1 MAGNT
6 ALLVIKI
13 LADAKDAIKGID
25 STASAADKFKGGIDK
40 LTGPALGVVGAIGL
54 IGKQAIDSASELQQS
69 MGGIDAV
76 FGTAADAAKGFAAAS
91 AETVGLAES
100 EYANLATVIG
110 AQLKNAGTPI
120 DELAGKTDGLIT
132 TGADLAATFGGSTSD
147 AVGALSSALKGE
159 MDPIEKYGITLNAA
173 AIEAKRAEQGTSD
186 LTGAADTA
194 AKQQAILALITEQS
208 ADAQGQ
214 FGEEIDTVA
223 GQQQVAN
230 AKFEDAKAALGT
242 ALLPAV
248 TTVTS
253 AFGEMAGIVSENSAV
268 FLAIGGVIAGLAAA
282 ILITNVAIKAYS
294 AITKIVSAAT
304 KVWTAIQWLLN
315 TAFLSSPITWIVLAI
330 IALIAVIVIIATKT
344 TWFQDIWEAVWGAV
358 VSVASA
364 AWEWVSNAA
373 SAALDFIV
381 GLWNGLV
388 DAVQAV
394 WNWIKSAIET
404 VLNVIQSIIVGYI
417 NIYIN
422 IWNGIKSA
430 VQAVWNWIRNIID
443 SVLGIVKGIIQGYIN
458 IYISIWEGIKSA
470 VGAVFDWLKDKAET
484 VLKIILKPVHAVEDA
499 FNAVVD
505 AIRSVID
512 WLGNIKMPA
521 PLQKIADT
529 IGNLNPFSMTAPGVP
544 TAVPTVAPA
553 LTATASSSRGS
564 SGPTIV
570 IEGAIDPVAVARQV
584 RLILRS
590 DERRRS
596 GVVIA

>member
-25 STASAADKFKGGIDK
+25 STASSADKFKGGLDN
-40 LTGPALGVVGAIGL
+40 LTAPALAAVGAIGL

-69 MGGIDAV
+69 MGGIEAV
-76 FGTAADAAKGFAAAS
+76 FGDAAGAAKGFADKA

-173 AIEAKRAEQGTSD
+173 AIEAKRAEQGTTD
-186 LTGAADTA
+186 LTGAADAA

-208 ADAQGQ
+208 TDAQGQ

-248 TTVTS
+248 TSITS
-253 AFGEMAGIVSENSAV
+253 AFGDMAGVVSENSSA
-268 FLAIGGVIAGLAAA
+268 FLAIGAVIAGFAAA
-282 ILITNVAIKAYS
+282 IIIANVAIKAYNV
-294 AITKIVSAAT
+294 ITKIVSAAT

-315 TAFLSSPITWIVLAI
+315 SAFLASPITWIVLAI

-344 TWFQDIWEAVWGAV
+344 TWFQDIWTAVWGAV

-381 GLWNGLV
+381 GLWQGLV
-388 DAVQAV
+388 TAVTAVWNWIKNAIQAALAFIVTIIVAYINIYVSIWQTIQAAVQAV
-394 WNWIKSAIET
+394 WNWIKATIDRILNNIKTIVQNTIDAI
-404 VLNVIQSIIVGYI
+404 
-417 NIYIN
+417 
-422 IWNGIKSA
+422 
-430 VQAVWNWIRNIID
+430 IR
-443 SVLGIVKGIIQGYIN
+443 
-458 IYISIWEGIKSA
+458 IWEGIKAS
-470 VGAVFDWLKDKAET
+470 VGAVFDWLKTKAET
-484 VLKIILKPVHAVEDA
+484 VLKGILKPIEAVENA
-499 FNAVVD
+499 FNSVVD
-505 AIRSVID
+505 AVRSVIN

-529 IGNLNPFSMTAPGVP
+529 IGNLNPFSVAPPGSP
-544 TAVPTVAPA
+544 SVAPA
-553 LTATASSSRGS
+553 LAPTLTATTNAARAS

-570 IEGAIDPVAVARQV
+570 IEGALDPVGVARQI
-584 RLILRS
+584 RLILRN